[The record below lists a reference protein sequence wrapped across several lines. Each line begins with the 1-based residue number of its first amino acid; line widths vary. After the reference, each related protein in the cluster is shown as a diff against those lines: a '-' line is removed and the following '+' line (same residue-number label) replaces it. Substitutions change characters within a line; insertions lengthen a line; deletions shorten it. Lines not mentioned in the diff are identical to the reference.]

1 MLRDNDLKIS
11 LRASYDA
18 HVDER
23 NDKVQTDWKL
33 AERGTFIDRLG
44 ASNCCVLDI
53 GAGTGP
59 DSLVFRE
66 LGYRIITSDL
76 SLPMAKHCRG
86 TGLNALQMDYYAI
99 PFPAVTFDAIWSL
112 NTLLHVP
119 LRSLGSVLDEL
130 RRVLLDRG
138 LFFLGCYG
146 GSGQEGTFDKDHY
159 EPKRFF
165 SFKTDDDLTR
175 IAADHF
181 DIVDFHTVDIGMNYH
196 FQSLTL
202 RK

>member
-1 MLRDNDLKIS
+1 MLYRPKTILQSFWKINFRS
-11 LRASYDA
+11 CLFSTSPVNSYP
-18 HVDER
+18 
-23 NDKVQTDWKL
+23 WKN
-33 AERGTFIDRLG
+33 RY
-44 ASNCCVLDI
+44 
-53 GAGTGP
+53 P
-59 DSLVFRE
+59 
-66 LGYRIITSDL
+66 L
-76 SLPMAKHCRG
+76 SVSFAVRSGVNGL
-86 TGLNALQMDYYAI
+86 LNALQMDYYAI